1 VILMA
6 ETLVASALLIH
17 SIHLLL
23 SSLRRWLEEME
34 KRRHERRIS

>member
-1 VILMA
+1 MA
-6 ETLVASALLIH
+6 EMLVASALPIL

-23 SSLRRWLEEME
+23 SLLRRWLEEIE